1 MIHISDVSRQENALN
16 ELRPLITAHAYRAN
30 SNDEFFSCLW
40 YLSELVARRDILR
53 YELLQI
59 VYYFMN

>member
-16 ELRPLITAHAYRAN
+16 ELRPLITAHAYRAT
-30 SNDEFFSCLW
+30 SNDELFSCLW

-53 YELLQI
+53 
-59 VYYFMN
+59 